1 MFVASGDGAGGNGG
15 PNRWTTLRIKPVYEN
30 PWIKVD
36 EHDVL
41 TPAGTPGI
49 YGVVTYKTL
58 AIGVV
63 PIDDRGCVTLVGQH
77 RYATGLY
84 SWEIPEGGGDPQ
96 VPPVVSAQ
104 RELREETGLEAAH
117 WHDLLTMHPSN
128 SITTEIAH
136 LFVAWGLTQGEAEP
150 EETEDLALRTVPL
163 AEAFAMA
170 ADGRI
175 TDSMTVVALLRLQV
189 MVLSRTLPAGLVEI
203 LQRADALAG

>member
-1 MFVASGDGAGGNGG
+1 MATGDGASDAGG
-15 PNRWTTLRIKPVYEN
+15 PNRWTTLKVKPVYET

-49 YGVVTYKTL
+49 YGVVTYKNL

-63 PIDDRGCVTLVGQH
+63 PIDDWGRVTLVGQY
-77 RYATGLY
+77 RYAPGLY
-84 SWEIPEGGGDPQ
+84 SWEIPEGGGDPA

-117 WHDLLTMHPSN
+117 WQPLLTMHLSN
-128 SITTEIAH
+128 SVSTEIAH
-136 LFVAWGLTQGEAEP
+136 LFLAYGLTAGEASP
-150 EETEDLALRTVPL
+150 EETEDLAVRTVPL

-175 TDSMTVVALLRLQV
+175 TDSMTVGALLRLQV
-189 MVLSRTLPAGLVEI
+189 MQLAGTLPP
-203 LQRADALAG
+203 ALADILRRAEARP

>member
-1 MFVASGDGAGGNGG
+1 MSVASGDGGGSGG
-15 PNRWTTLRIKPVYEN
+15 GLNRWTTLKIKSVYEN

-49 YGVVTYKTL
+49 YGVVTFKNL

-63 PIDDRGCVTLVGQH
+63 PVDDRGRVTLVGQY
-77 RYATGLY
+77 RYALDLY

-96 VPPVVSAQ
+96 LPPVISAQ

-117 WHDLLTMHPSN
+117 WHGLLTMHPSN
-128 SITTEIAH
+128 SVSTEIAH

-163 AEAFAMA
+163 AEAFAMVV
-170 ADGRI
+170 DGRI
-175 TDSMTVVALLRLQV
+175 TDSLTVAALLQLQV
-189 MVLSRTLPAGLVEI
+189 MLLSGTLPQGLAEI
-203 LQRADALAG
+203 LQRADAPAG

>member
-1 MFVASGDGAGGNGG
+1 MAIGDGAGDAGG
-15 PNRWTTLRIKPVYEN
+15 PNRWTTLKIKPVYEN

-49 YGVVTYKTL
+49 YGVVTYKNL

-63 PIDDRGCVTLVGQH
+63 PVDDRGRVTLVGQY
-77 RYATGLY
+77 RYAPGHY
-84 SWEIPEGGGDPQ
+84 SWEIPEGGGDPLL
-96 VPPVVSAQ
+96 PPVVSAR

-117 WHDLLTMHPSN
+117 WHDLLTMHLSN
-128 SITTEIAH
+128 SVSTEIAH
-136 LFVAWGLTQGEAEP
+136 LFVAWGLAQGEAEP

-163 AEAFAMA
+163 AEAFAMV

-175 TDSMTVVALLRLQV
+175 TDSLTVGALLRLQV
-189 MVLSRTLPAGLVEI
+189 MQLGGTLPPGLAEI
-203 LQRADALAG
+203 LQRAGTTAG

>member
-1 MFVASGDGAGGNGG
+1 MANGDGGNCDRSL
-15 PNRWTTLRIKPVYEN
+15 NRWTTLKIKPVYEN

-49 YGVVTYKTL
+49 YGVVTYKNL

-63 PIDDRGCVTLVGQH
+63 PIDDRGRITLVGQY
-77 RYATGLY
+77 RYAPGVY

-96 VPPVVSAQ
+96 VPPILSAQ

-117 WHDLLTMHPSN
+117 WHDLLTMHLSN
-128 SITTEIAH
+128 SVSTETAH
-136 LFVAWGLTQGEAEP
+136 LFVAWGLTEGKAEP

-163 AEAFAMA
+163 EEAFAMV

-175 TDSMTVVALLRLQV
+175 TDSLTVAALLRLQV
-189 MVLSRTLPAGLVEI
+189 MVLSRTLPAGLAEI
-203 LQRADALAG
+203 LRQAEAVG

>member
-1 MFVASGDGAGGNGG
+1 VASGDGAGSGG
-15 PNRWTTLRIKPVYEN
+15 GLNRWTTLKVKPVYEN

-49 YGVVTYKTL
+49 YGVVTYKNL

-63 PIDDRGCVTLVGQH
+63 PVDDRGRVTLVGQY
-77 RYATGLY
+77 RYAPGVY

-96 VPPVVSAQ
+96 LPPALSAQ

-117 WHDLLTMHPSN
+117 WHPLLTMHLSN
-128 SITTEIAH
+128 SVSTEIAH
-136 LFVAWGLTQGEAEP
+136 LFVAYGLTQGQAEP
-150 EETEDLALRTVPL
+150 EDTEDLALRTVPL
-163 AEAFAMA
+163 AEAFAMV

-175 TDSMTVVALLRLQV
+175 TDSLTVAALLRLQV
-189 MVLSRTLPAGLVEI
+189 MLLSGTLPSGLSEI
-203 LQRADALAG
+203 LQQAEIAG

>member
-1 MFVASGDGAGGNGG
+1 MANGDGGGSDRGQ
-15 PNRWTTLRIKPVYEN
+15 NRWTTLKVKPVYEN

-49 YGVVTYKTL
+49 YGVVTYKNL

-63 PIDDRGCVTLVGQH
+63 PIDHRGRVTLVGQY
-77 RYATGLY
+77 RYAPGVY

-96 VPPVVSAQ
+96 VPPILSAQ

-117 WHDLLTMHPSN
+117 WHDLLSMHLSN
-128 SITTEIAH
+128 SVSTEIAR
-136 LFVAWGLTQGEAEP
+136 LFVAWGLTEGEAEP

-163 AEAFAMA
+163 AEAFAMV

-175 TDSMTVVALLRLQV
+175 TDSLTVAALLRLQV
-189 MVLSRTLPAGLVEI
+189 MVLSGTLPAGLAEI
-203 LQRADALAG
+203 LRRAETVG

>member
-1 MFVASGDGAGGNGG
+1 MASGDGASRDDG
-15 PNRWTTLRIKPVYEN
+15 PNRWTTLKIKPVYEN

-49 YGVVTYKTL
+49 YGVVTYKNL

-63 PIDDRGCVTLVGQH
+63 PIDDHGRVTLVGQY
-77 RYATGLY
+77 RYAPAVY
-84 SWEIPEGGGDPQ
+84 SWEIPEGGGDPTL
-96 VPPVVSAQ
+96 PPVVSAQ

-117 WHDLLTMHPSN
+117 WHGLLTMHLSN
-128 SITTEIAH
+128 SVSTEIAH
-136 LFVAWGLTQGEAEP
+136 LFVAWGLTEGEAEP

-163 AEAFAMA
+163 AEAFAMV

-175 TDSMTVVALLRLQV
+175 TDSLTVGALLRLQV
-189 MVLSRTLPAGLVEI
+189 MLLSGALPPGLAEILRQADAPAG
-203 LQRADALAG
+203 

>member
-1 MFVASGDGAGGNGG
+1 MANGDGGGSDRGQ
-15 PNRWTTLRIKPVYEN
+15 NRWTTLKVKPVYEN

-49 YGVVTYKTL
+49 YGVVTYKNL

-63 PIDDRGCVTLVGQH
+63 PIDHRGRVTLVGQY
-77 RYATGLY
+77 RYAPGVY

-96 VPPVVSAQ
+96 VPPILSAQ

-117 WHDLLTMHPSN
+117 WHDLLTMHLSN
-128 SITTEIAH
+128 SVSTEIAR
-136 LFVAWGLTQGEAEP
+136 LFIAWGLTEGEAEP
-150 EETEDLALRTVPL
+150 EETEDLALHTVPL
-163 AEAFAMA
+163 AEAFAMV

-175 TDSMTVVALLRLQV
+175 TDSLTVAALLRLQV
-189 MVLSRTLPAGLVEI
+189 MVLSGTLPAGLAEI
-203 LQRADALAG
+203 LRRAETVG